1 MHFYCCM
8 LFVEIANALAV
19 AYLNFHA
26 SKSNQYELNTC
37 MGFL

>member
-1 MHFYCCM
+1 MHASPNN
-8 LFVEIANALAV
+8 LSEIANALAV

-26 SKSNQYELNTC
+26 SKSNRYELNTC